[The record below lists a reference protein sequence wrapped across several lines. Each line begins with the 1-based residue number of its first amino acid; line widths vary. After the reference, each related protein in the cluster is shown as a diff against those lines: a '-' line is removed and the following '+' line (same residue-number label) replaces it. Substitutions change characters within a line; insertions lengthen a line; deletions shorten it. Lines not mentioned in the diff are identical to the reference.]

1 MSDNVPL
8 FEPQHVFGIVRPI
21 GPPLPS
27 PLLQDIWP
35 IRTATVYPNGS
46 FISRCFKHLFIE
58 DAQRLRTILRSVLAS
73 QWWRDNSYRDAPIAV
88 LDVFV
93 RPPTIG
99 GGDDYVCQFCNGPH
113 TNVVAAVGC
122 VRGHINV

>member
-1 MSDNVPL
+1 L
-8 FEPQHVFGIVRPI
+8 
-21 GPPLPS
+21 PLPS

-35 IRTATVYPNGS
+35 IRTAAGYPNGS
-46 FISRCFKHLFIE
+46 FISGCFQHLFSE
-58 DAQRLRTILRSVLAS
+58 DAQRLRTMLNSVLAS
-73 QWWRDNSYRDAPIAV
+73 QWWRDNSYRDAPVAV

-93 RPPTIG
+93 HSLIGFG
-99 GGDDYVCQFCNGPH
+99 GGYVCQFCNGPH